1 VTVTVVAGSTLT
13 VAVVVTVVLEPEP
26 KTIGGRVS
34 GWFPSLESPHAAAPR
49 PHAKKST
56 PSTSKETTNLAG
68 FLRTL
73 KTGFDPNGGGGDG
86 PAFVK
91 RF

>member
-13 VAVVVTVVLEPEP
+13 VAVVVTVAEAEP
-26 KTIGGRVS
+26 KTIGGNVS

-56 PSTSKETTNLAG
+56 PSTSPETSNLAG

-73 KTGFDPNGGGGDG
+73 KAGFDPNGGGGDG
-86 PAFVK
+86 PVFVK